1 MFSKGKR
8 KANHVNAEAVL
19 SEDALN
25 DSLRAAQVI
34 FQRHSQQKPVTSET
48 RPKPINTNNIDT
60 INEQTLPRRSNT
72 VKLTTRDSNDSD
84 NVQVPRRPNTTK
96 PVRHLKIP
104 TSQIQSPVSPNNN
117 YNIGSPEGKVLSPTI
132 RKTVS
137 PRESTEHL
145 RRRNPPPNNNT
156 NIDAAYIAAALAH
169 SYVKESSNVDKLMKE
184 TTASGINDDDLIAKS
199 IKQEVKS
206 DVTSPMIKI
215 PQERTEP
222 KQIHN
227 FEMNRRRMEVPQPVK
242 RERIR
247 PIQILD
253 DSQRVPEMS
262 SSTTVTHDSQT
273 RHIVSPYRP
282 SSPPTIISS
291 IKSKPTTPMA
301 KTISDTMETQ
311 SNDVD
316 YMPNVQDDFDDDRNS
331 IGNNS
336 FSGVITTQQK
346 NNNDTES
353 LNLDNQNFS
362 IGTNILPRKK
372 HSNNKNPLKKIFG
385 KSSNENTS
393 YNTISRNVDPLLI
406 NNNPTQGQ
414 TDTPTAAAMAAA
426 AKGPVYV
433 VPNAKQKNNVY
444 GSNNNNGSNIDTG
457 STSSLNTAAT
467 QMRFKTTMRYEN
479 RKKSFNED
487 KPWKSHK
494 DAKFMSEQERKRY
507 EGMWVSN
514 RYRYLN
520 MLYWWPVNDIKQ
532 EIEQDSGS
540 ESQSNTEEE
549 TKSLASTQYSK
560 SRTGSQIDLTKTDS
574 YSAAKSKNAD
584 DTIGDISNTTAKD
597 INVTHDFDQANS
609 TIANDSIQLDNGHI
623 PKDEEYDDDS
633 GYISDINNDQNPR
646 IKKVNSRDST
656 VLKNVPSRSLSPMD
670 DTILAPE
677 VIRTSSPV
685 PFAPSQSNGNVP
697 IPPPDYSDILLT
709 LPQDGLILNLVVK
722 DIWERSNLPDDLL
735 RQIYQLVDTR
745 GDGTLDRRSFLVG
758 MWLVDQ
764 CLYGRKLPVE
774 VDRQIW
780 NSVDGYVL
788 NVMQPRAEQTVKIK
802 RRGKRNIVGREL
814 SNIKKGIRHVHL

>member
-34 FQRHSQQKPVTSET
+34 FQRHSQQKPATSET
-48 RPKPINTNNIDT
+48 RPKPINTKNIDT
-60 INEQTLPRRSNT
+60 SNELPLPRRSNT
-72 VKLTTRDSNDSD
+72 VKLVKRDSNNDSD
-84 NVQVPRRPNTTK
+84 IISVPRRPNTTK

-104 TSQIQSPVSPNNN
+104 TGQVQPPVSPNNN
-117 YNIGSPEGKVLSPTI
+117 YNIGSPDGKVLSPTM

-137 PRESTEHL
+137 PRESAEFL

-169 SYVKESSNVDKLMKE
+169 SYVKESSTVDKPKKE
-184 TTASGINDDDLIAKS
+184 ISVSGINDDDLIAKS
-199 IKQEVKS
+199 IRQEVKR
-206 DVTSPMIKI
+206 DATPPMIKP
-215 PQERTEP
+215 PQERIEP
-222 KQIHN
+222 KQVHN
-227 FEMNRRRMEVPQPVK
+227 FEMNKRRMEVPQPVK

-253 DSQRVPEMS
+253 DSQRAPEAS
-262 SSTTVTHDSQT
+262 SVMTEDSQT
-273 RHIVSPYRP
+273 RRVVSPYRP
-282 SSPPTIISS
+282 LSPTVISS

-301 KTISDTMETQ
+301 NNTSDTMETQ

-316 YMPNVQDDFDDDRNS
+316 YIPDDNDDFDDDRNS

-336 FSGVITTQQK
+336 FSGITTSQQTY
-346 NNNDTES
+346 NNDTES

-372 HSNNKNPLKKIFG
+372 HSSNKNPLKKIFG

-393 YNTISRNVDPLLI
+393 YNTISRNLDPLLI
-406 NNNPTQGQ
+406 NNNLTQAQ
-414 TDTPTAAAMAAA
+414 TDTPTAAAIAAA
-426 AKGPVYV
+426 ARGPVYV
-433 VPNAKQKNNVY
+433 VPNAKQKNSVY
-444 GSNNNNGSNIDTG
+444 GNNNNNNGSSIDIG

-520 MLYWWPVNDIKQ
+520 MLYWWPVNDIEQ

-540 ESQSNTEEE
+540 ESQSNTEED
-549 TKSLASTQYSK
+549 TKSVASTQHSK
-560 SRTGSQIDLTKTDS
+560 SRTSSQIDLTKADS
-574 YSAAKSKNAD
+574 YSVIKSKNPEETTVD
-584 DTIGDISNTTAKD
+584 MSNTTTKG
-597 INVTHDFDQANS
+597 INATSEIDQANS
-609 TIANDSIQLDNGHI
+609 TVADYPIEHDDRHML
-623 PKDEEYDDDS
+623 KEEEEDEDES
-633 GYISDINNDQNPR
+633 GYISDVNNEQIPRMKKIN
-646 IKKVNSRDST
+646 SHDST
-656 VLKNVPSRSLSPMD
+656 AIKHLPSRSPSPVD
-670 DTILAPE
+670 DTDLLPD
-677 VIRTSSPV
+677 VIRKNGQV
-685 PFAPSQSNGNVP
+685 PFIPPQLNESTP
-697 IPPPDYSDILLT
+697 ITPPDYSDILLT

-722 DIWERSNLPDDLL
+722 GIWERSNLPEDLL

-788 NVMQPRAEQTVKIK
+788 NVMQPRTEPAIKIK